1 RLGCDAPR
9 SRAARCAEAPVS
21 SFGSRESDQTNPVS
35 LTVLV
40 LYEPPTGIEPALPC
54 SQGRCMNQRMLR
66 RRAVRPSSSPHLRVL
81 APAWP
86 GRPSA
91 SLTWAYSV
99 ERRGVEPRVS
109 WSQTRPGHRAV
120 ALDVRGCGSLL
131 TRDLPHS
138 DRPRPVYCNV
148 LGDYAPLQQS
158 PWTSVCISLALELS
172 TRYQVHTRLRGP
184 SPGAGSRTPT
194 YGFGDRRASVTPH
207 PSSGPSP
214 TLPCRSPLQLIYQ
227 DLRDQSNRFSWVP
240 RGLFGP
246 CLAVLLC

>member
-1 RLGCDAPR
+1 VCVVAL
-9 SRAARCAEAPVS
+9 VVFFFS
-21 SFGSRESDQTNPVS
+21 S
-35 LTVLV
+35 
-40 LYEPPTGIEPALPC
+40 
-54 SQGRCMNQRMLR
+54 R
-66 RRAVRPSSSPHLRVL
+66 RRHTRFSRDWSS
-81 APAWP
+81 
-86 GRPSA
+86 
-91 SLTWAYSV
+91 
-99 ERRGVEPRVS
+99 
-109 WSQTRPGHRAV
+109 
-120 ALDVRGCGSLL
+120 DVCSSDL
-131 TRDLPHS
+131 LPHS

-172 TRYQVHTRLRGP
+172 TWYQVHTRLRGP
-184 SPGAGSRTPT
+184 SPGARSRTPT

-227 DLRDQSNRFSWVP
+227 DLRDQSNRFSWVS